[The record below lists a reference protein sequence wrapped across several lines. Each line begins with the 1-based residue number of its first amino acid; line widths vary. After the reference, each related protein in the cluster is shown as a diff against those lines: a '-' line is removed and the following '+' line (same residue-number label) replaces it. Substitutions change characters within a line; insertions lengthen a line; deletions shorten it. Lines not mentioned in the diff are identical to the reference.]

1 MGAEKEV
8 EHPQQPLQPLSP
20 LLPKLGQVC
29 VFMCV

>member
-20 LLPKLGQVC
+20 LLPKLGQVW